1 MAAQLDNSASSTSLT
16 CLSAAQHH
24 QIAEQKKQQGEFQEA
39 IEHYRQAIELGKN
52 NDVQSMIE
60 QENNIEKTTVSTAS
74 ANVPKVAQIY
84 LQQAEAFY
92 DQGKC
97 GQAIKA
103 CQDALDVVPEL
114 VDAYKLWGNALLKQG
129 QPIEAMG
136 YYAKMLELEPDSAI
150 ARVNLGTVYAK
161 QQKWQEALE
170 YYQEALEFDS
180 QCASAYRNLARV
192 WTKLGQSEE
201 ALKYRYQAVDLEPE
215 TVSAGEHLQL
225 GEQLWQQGWTTEA
238 IVCYR
243 RAIRMAPELPEAYQ
257 KLGDALIRRG
267 EWQEGVDYL
276 QRGQKLHST
285 RSLSGKTSSSAALS
299 PASVPGT
306 TSPSPAQGMI
316 AQYMQKAFE
325 NPDSAAIQAD
335 LGSLHAQQQEWNQA
349 IACYKKALALDDTIV
364 QVHRNLAKV
373 FFKVGKEAEAAD
385 SWYRALQLEPEG
397 LDGKQCLS
405 LGNSLVKQGKTQEA
419 IFCWQQAI
427 KLQPS
432 LKEAYHRLGE
442 VLEKQENFAKAV
454 SVYEQGLQSDSS
466 DALCWYRLAEIYQ
479 MEKDWEKVI
488 ACYQQLI
495 KLKPNSAQIHNNFGN
510 ILLQLNQLE
519 DAEKFFRQSIELN
532 KSKRV

>member
-1 MAAQLDNSASSTSLT
+1 MAAQLDHSASSTSIT
-16 CLSAAQHH
+16 RLSAAQHH

-60 QENNIEKTTVSTAS
+60 QENKIEKTTVSTAS

-97 GQAIKA
+97 PQAIKA

-215 TVSAGEHLQL
+215 TVSAQEHLQL

-243 RAIRMAPELPEAYQ
+243 RAIRMAPELPEAYK
-257 KLGDALIRRG
+257 KLGDALIRLG
-267 EWQEGVDYL
+267 EHHEGVDYL
-276 QRGQKLHST
+276 QRGQALNSKKSIPE
-285 RSLSGKTSSSAALS
+285 KESSSA
-299 PASVPGT
+299 
-306 TSPSPAQGMI
+306 SPAQMTI
-316 AQYMQKAFE
+316 SQYMQKAME
-325 NPDSAAIQAD
+325 NPNSAAIQAD
-335 LGSLHAQQQEWNQA
+335 LGSLYAQQQEWNQA
-349 IACYKKALALDDTIV
+349 IACYKKALALDNTIV

-373 FFKVGKEAEAAD
+373 FSKVGKEAEATD
-385 SWYRALQLEPEG
+385 FWYRSLKLEPEG
-397 LDGKQCLS
+397 LEGNQCLS
-405 LGNSLVKQGKTQEA
+405 LGNSLAKQGKTQEA
-419 IFCWQQAI
+419 VFCWQQAI
-427 KLQPS
+427 KLQPG
-432 LKEAYHRLGE
+432 LKEAYHHLGE
-442 VLEKQENFAKAV
+442 VLEKQENFAQAV
-454 SVYEQGLQSDSS
+454 EVYQRGLQSDSS
-466 DALCWYRLAEIYQ
+466 DAVCWYRLAEIYQ
-479 MEKDWEKVI
+479 TQKDWQKVVS
-488 ACYQQLI
+488 CYQQLV
-495 KLKPNSAQIHNNFGN
+495 KLKPNSAQIHDNFGN

-519 DAEKFFRQSIELN
+519 EAEKFFRRSIELN
-532 KSKRV
+532 KSKVSS